1 MRCLDSLTA
10 KTFISVSADDTPLAV
25 IIPRRCVTLKHL
37 CSYCRWCCYLG
48 VRVRQG
54 TPWGRVFLWRG
65 LMETSRPGGQCKFW
79 HAGTSH
85 FIKLGHCCWRLVCLR
100 GRSSDEMV
108 TGMAESALK
117 VVWDIWPPP
126 AVHPIERPYLNE
138 ICELLNFWTCEP
150 CSCLPLIINSYS
162 ADILMQI

>member
-1 MRCLDSLTA
+1 MLRQSQGEDLY
-10 KTFISVSADDTPLAV
+10 FGSADDTPLAV

-54 TPWGRVFLWRG
+54 APWGRALLWRG
-65 LMETSRPGGQCKFW
+65 LMEMCRPNGQCKFW

-85 FIKLGHCCWRLVCLR
+85 FIKLGHCRRTLGSLV

-117 VVWDIWPPP
+117 VVWPPP
-126 AVHPIERPYLNE
+126 VVLRYIVYPIEDPYLDE
-138 ICELLNFWTCEP
+138 ICELLNFWTREP
-150 CSCLPLIINSYS
+150 WMFLANL
-162 ADILMQI
+162 